1 MEIRDPRSVI
11 IVSGRA
17 AEMGTTV
24 RDPEARVEI
33 GRVAMSDDLTP
44 VVSGCEVAVGL
55 TCSCLDIAVSNV
67 RLENVE
73 NQTRQQRVV
82 GLKVLSLINKF
93 PNLYVI
99 AFGTFL
105 YFYLYF

>member
-33 GRVAMSDDLTP
+33 GRVAMGDDLTP
-44 VVSGCEVAVGL
+44 VQWSVAVKWPF
-55 TCSCLDIAVSNV
+55 A
-67 RLENVE
+67 
-73 NQTRQQRVV
+73 
-82 GLKVLSLINKF
+82 
-93 PNLYVI
+93 
-99 AFGTFL
+99 
-105 YFYLYF
+105 